1 MDAKS
6 AAAARTFALPRAQAV
21 TAGAVALLLGT
32 FLLFG
37 FGFAQPEALHNAAH
51 DSRHGFT
58 MPCH

>member
-6 AAAARTFALPRAQAV
+6 AAAPSLALPRAQAV
-21 TAGAVALLLGT
+21 TAGAIVLTLGV

-37 FGFAQPEALHNAAH
+37 FGFAQPDALHNAAH